1 MNKHKEYFDGLV
13 LDVLSNFK
21 YNNLVILALLYLCQ
35 ILCHSSVTSLLD
47 YILTASGFLVWLR
60 RNQYNFTL
68 STFGSIEFDKN

>member
-35 ILCHSSVTSLLD
+35 ILSLVTGLLD
-47 YILTASGFLVWLR
+47 YISTASGFEEWLR
-60 RNQYNFTL
+60 RNQYNFLL
-68 STFGSIEFDKN
+68 STFRSIEFDKN